1 MPWPLRDGDRDTRTG
16 ATAVGGGVATAAL
29 EATTAV
35 RVGGGSFTCEH
46 DVTEG
51 SSGGSDRWMP
61 SPMETER
68 NILALE
74 LAVGLM

>member
-1 MPWPLRDGDRDTRTG
+1 M
-16 ATAVGGGVATAAL
+16 ATAAL
-29 EATTAV
+29 EGATAV
-35 RVGGGSFTCEH
+35 RVGGVSLTCEH

-51 SSGGSDRWMP
+51 SSVGSDRWMP
-61 SPMETER
+61 SPTETER